1 MPSACPVPRCWVR
14 ARTLGL
20 LCASVL
26 VQIALAAAEDEKP
39 AFTILFTAEA
49 HGALLPCDCPLQPLG
64 GVARRATLIKRY
76 RERGPVL
83 LVDAGGWAAGGIYD
97 EDTDGDAERDNLRTD
112 LMVKALEGM
121 KYNLVA
127 WGDVDGKWIENN
139 SSRCESFKVLRTE
152 IIKTFTED
160 KWAQV
165 GINNQGVG
173 IDWFWKSSK
182 FSKAPLNLPVS
193 LSDGIPIPTF
203 HAYLLPFGED
213 TSEEFAKA
221 HLQSDLIVSAGR
233 KTSTRVSWTAGNT
246 VIANFDY
253 QCRSLG
259 VAEVFPR
266 KGWKAGDAGPRWDI
280 RIKQESLTPEIPD
293 DPEMTALLAP
303 HLDALRKKGKKKVE
317 IEFWTLPRCPYC
329 LKLEPELAKI
339 AADLGARIALVPHF
353 MVEKTADGKFI
364 AMHDGKDETKEL
376 DEAGVQAVIA
386 KYHPERFWDWLAW
399 REKNPDALWETG
411 VKDLGLPKAS
421 IAGALAANE
430 HLEIFEKDYQLAV
443 RRRIQGTPT
452 LVLANKIYEGEN
464 QRLQILRALCGMLD
478 EPKPEVCKSVPACF
492 FDAECRKRGYVG
504 KCLDA
509 GKPGARCDFS
519 QKAVRVPVRVLR
531 EPDALYSNHESILE
545 VLLGRLPG
553 IEWSYLDPVSE
564 EGRALVQ
571 RCKIDR
577 FPAYLIDP
585 DAKTEANY
593 AENFANAVDLRDGV
607 LVLRSEVQG
616 AHRIAARPRM
626 LGRADLFVSRFSQPG
641 TWAVEIGIDALSW
654 RDAPEVVLHDGL
666 YWNER
671 RGPDG
676 KVERE
681 LAARGGLAEI
691 EDAAVAIAIRVL
703 APEKLNAYLLERG
716 KRRGSEYGWLRA
728 MQAAGVEVDKVL
740 ELAEG
745 PDRKGPV
752 PPILKILHAE
762 ANLLDGLGAGGDVV
776 LLAENCELIP
786 VRSRQELRY
795 YLEQIGKRRPKPER

>member
-1 MPSACPVPRCWVR
+1 MKR
-14 ARTLGL
+14 AFVLPG
-20 LCASVL
+20 LCA
-26 VQIALAAAEDEKP
+26 ILAAHLCAAEDEKP

-64 GVARRATLIKRY
+64 GVARRATLVKRY

-83 LVDAGGWAAGGIYD
+83 LVDAGGWAAGGMYD
-97 EDTDGDAERDNLRTD
+97 EDADGDAERDNLRTE
-112 LMVKALEGM
+112 LMAKAMEGM
-121 KYNLVA
+121 KYDA
-127 WGDVDGKWIENN
+127 WFDKNGKPILM
-139 SSRCESFKVLRTE
+139 KVVLSGGEVLNGLIRT
-152 IIKTFTED
+152 
-160 KWAQV
+160 
-165 GINNQGVG
+165 
-173 IDWFWKSSK
+173 
-182 FSKAPLNLPVS
+182 
-193 LSDGIPIPTF
+193 SDGVLF
-203 HAYLLPFGED
+203 LPKDSKLERVLGIKVPDKASVVYGIEFSIGMSRVGED
-213 TSEEFAKA
+213 ALEKA
-221 HLQSDLIVSAGR
+221 APAESADLILSSGR
-233 KTSTRVSWTAGNT
+233 KNSARVSWNAGNT

-280 RIKQESLTPEIPD
+280 RVKHEPLTPEIPD
-293 DPEMTALLAP
+293 DPEMAALLAP

-317 IEFWTLPRCPYC
+317 IEFWTLPHCPYC
-329 LKLEPELAKI
+329 LKLEPELGKI
-339 AADLGARIALVPHF
+339 AADLGDRIAIVPHF
-353 MVEKTADGKFI
+353 MVDKTADGKFI
-364 AMHDGKDETKEL
+364 ALHDGKEETKEI

-386 KYHPERFWDWLAW
+386 KYNPERFWDWLAW
-399 REKNPDALWETG
+399 RHKHPDASWETG
-411 VKDLGLPKAS
+411 IRDLGLPKAS
-421 IAGALAANE
+421 ISGALAANE
-430 HLEIFEKDYQLAV
+430 HLEIFEKDYQLAL

-452 LVLANKIYEGEN
+452 LVMANKVYEGEN

-504 KCLDA
+504 KCLEA

-553 IEWSYLDPVSE
+553 IEWSYLDPASE

-577 FPAYLIDP
+577 FPAYLLDP
-585 DAKTEANY
+585 AAKTEANY
-593 AENFANAVDLRDGV
+593 EENFANAVDLRDGL
-607 LVLRSEVQG
+607 LVLKSEIQG

-626 LGRADLFVSRFSQPG
+626 RGRADLFVSRFSQPG
-641 TWAVEIGIDALSW
+641 TWAVEIGLDALTM
-654 RDAPEVVLHDGL
+654 RDPPAVVLHDGL

-671 RGPDG
+671 RTPEG

-691 EDAAVAIAIRVL
+691 EDAANAQAIRML
-703 APEKLNAYLLERG
+703 APEKLNTYLLERG

-728 MQAAGVEVDKVL
+728 MQATGIDADKVL

-745 PDRKGPV
+745 PEQKGPV
-752 PPILKILHAE
+752 PAILKILHAE
-762 ANLLDGLGAGGDVV
+762 ADLLESLGAGGDVV

-795 YLEQIGKRRPKPER
+795 YLEQIGKRRARQDR